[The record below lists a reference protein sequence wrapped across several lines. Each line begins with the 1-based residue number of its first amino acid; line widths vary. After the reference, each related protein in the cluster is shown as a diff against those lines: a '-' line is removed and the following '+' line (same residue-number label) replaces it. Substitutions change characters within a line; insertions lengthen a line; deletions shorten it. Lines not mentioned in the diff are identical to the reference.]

1 MRRHLVLFIVVLLL
15 TGVLSLISQTP
26 VVAGLAARYQTAGDP
41 IHTSLVLAPVTA
53 APDAATNAGLLEAKR
68 VIDYRLQKLGIP
80 GAGLVNLQEGNKLE
94 ITLPEGSNTPYVI
107 NVITS
112 IGKIEFIDGGASNPP
127 IGQRIQT
134 GPHARPNRDIYR
146 SLFSGLDVESVLPPD
161 SATGQIFYSLDLK
174 PAAAQRFGS
183 FVTDT
188 PHNYVCMV
196 LDERV
201 INCSRM
207 YHFTGQ
213 GLEILP
219 DLGSGTQV
227 SLADLAMFLEGG
239 PLPLPLDMQES

>member
-1 MRRHLVLFIVVLLL
+1 MRRHLILFIVVLLL

-26 VVAGLAARYQTAGDP
+26 VVAGLAARYQMAGDSL
-41 IHTSLVLAPVTA
+41 HTALVLAPVA
-53 APDAATNAGLLEAKR
+53 PAPDAATNARLLEAKR
-68 VIDYRLQKLGIP
+68 VIDYRLQKLGVP
-80 GAGLVNLQEGNKLE
+80 GVGLVNLQEGKLE
-94 ITLPEGSNTPYVI
+94 VTLPEGSNTPYVI

-112 IGKIEFIDGGASNPP
+112 IGKIEFIDGGESDPP

-183 FVTDT
+183 FVTET

-207 YHFTGQ
+207 YHFTGE

-239 PLPLPLDMQES
+239 PLPLALDMLES

>member
-1 MRRHLVLFIVVLLL
+1 MRRHLIIFIVVLLL
-15 TGVLSLISQTP
+15 TGAISLISQTQA
-26 VVAGLAARYQTAGDP
+26 VAGLAARYQMADNPLSTA
-41 IHTSLVLAPVTA
+41 LVLAPVTA
-53 APDAATNAGLLEAKR
+53 AHDPNTNARLMEAKR
-68 VIDYRLQKLGIP
+68 VIDYRLEKLGVS
-80 GAGLVNLQEGNKLE
+80 GGDLVNLRDGKLE
-94 ITLPEGSNTPYVI
+94 VTLPEGSNTPYVI

-112 IGKIEFIDGGASNPP
+112 IGKIEFIDGGEADPP

-146 SLFSGLDVESVLPPD
+146 SLFTGLDVESVLPPD
-161 SATGQIFYSLDLK
+161 SATGQIFYSLALK

-183 FVTDT
+183 FVMET
-188 PHNYVCMV
+188 PRNYVCMV

-207 YHFTGQ
+207 YHFTGE

-227 SLADLAMFLEGG
+227 SLADLAVFLEGG
-239 PLPLPLDMQES
+239 PLPLDLEMLES